1 MLCFH
6 LQTSMKIEAFG
17 NGLLC
22 VILLL
27 PLQES
32 EPKLDRPLRLPVIFG
47 RMIDGILQQLLD
59 LILRD
64 YVGVWCS
71 EAGFKS
77 DELIRDMK

>member
-1 MLCFH
+1 LCFH
-6 LQTSMKIEAFG
+6 LQTSVTIEAFG
-17 NGLLC
+17 SGLLC
-22 VILLL
+22 LNSNL
-27 PLQES
+27 PLQVS

-77 DELIRDMK
+77 DELIRDLK